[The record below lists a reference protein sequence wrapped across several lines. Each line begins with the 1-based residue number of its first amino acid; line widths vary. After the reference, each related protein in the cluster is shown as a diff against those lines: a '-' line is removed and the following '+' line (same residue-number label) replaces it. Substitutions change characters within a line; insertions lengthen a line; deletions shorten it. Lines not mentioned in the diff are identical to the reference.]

1 MFWKRNIEIDTNKRH
16 KIEPKGQKRDLH
28 IPHLEMLYSYRCFWG
43 IFFFFNLSHKI
54 IFNNEQTIKNN
65 QTSFF
70 RGVNSLTQQMSR
82 VVQLNEHLLLRRR
95 HKKTTKCCSH
105 SRLNFY
111 VILYALGLT
120 ECDILYSICITT
132 LFFYCYRHSRES
144 PTISGPCRPV
154 LCSNFSAL
162 SLSLSISFGSKRDG
176 QHGRMKVARLI
187 LSFKFTVKKL
197 KFHNFSSAMI
207 FQ

>member
-1 MFWKRNIEIDTNKRH
+1 MFL
-16 KIEPKGQKRDLH
+16 RD
-28 IPHLEMLYSYRCFWG
+28 FF
-43 IFFFFNLSHKI
+43 IFNPSHKI

-144 PTISGPCRPV
+144 PNISRTVSSGFVFQLLR
-154 LCSNFSAL
+154 SL
-162 SLSLSISFGSKRDG
+162 SLSLHFVRLEKRRPTRENESG
-176 QHGRMKVARLI
+176 QTY
-187 LSFKFTVKKL
+187 FKFTVKKL